1 MKQILLFLIAIY
13 QNVLSY
19 IIKSIVGTPHVCR
32 FDITCAEYARI
43 SIKDKG
49 ALKGTGLALA
59 RLLKCQP
66 LYKGQTV

>member
-1 MKQILLFLIAIY
+1 MKHLILLLISIY
-13 QNVLSY
+13 QIFLAY

-32 FDITCAEYARI
+32 FNPTCAEYARI
-43 SIKDKG
+43 VISRKG
-49 ALKGTGLALA
+49 VLKGTQLAIV